1 MFCQIGFLG
10 EQDGLQFACRL
21 ENDKGQRSRRLSL
34 GGADD
39 TAAQHAQIKA
49 WIERDF
55 AGAIVVGGSTR
66 RYNCHGF
73 VHASAHA
80 WFEDLGP
87 FLRDDYYQ
95 FTPGTLQLNDAIVYV
110 KNGSITHSGF
120 IIQLSGNSIVRV
132 RSKWGATAV
141 VEHPPGSVP
150 ADYGSIVYY
159 LRKRSSAPM
168 AAATMLQDY
177 SAEISSLIDAMLDG
191 ERQKHLWLASTAQVG
206 EDIVKSWPEFSALQ
220 LHGAGAADAI
230 RQRLATSTG
239 DALFTLLVLA
249 KHSGD
254 SDLKTLALSR
264 TSANFTLSPD
274 N

>member
-1 MFCQIGFLG
+1 
-10 EQDGLQFACRL
+10 
-21 ENDKGQRSRRLSL
+21 
-34 GGADD
+34 
-39 TAAQHAQIKA
+39 
-49 WIERDF
+49 
-55 AGAIVVGGSTR
+55 
-66 RYNCHGF
+66 
-73 VHASAHA
+73 
-80 WFEDLGP
+80 
-87 FLRDDYYQ
+87 
-95 FTPGTLQLNDAIVYV
+95 
-110 KNGSITHSGF
+110 
-120 IIQLSGNSIVRV
+120 
-132 RSKWGATAV
+132 
-141 VEHPPGSVP
+141 
-150 ADYGSIVYY
+150 
-159 LRKRSSAPM
+159 
-168 AAATMLQDY
+168 MLQDY